1 MEFQVIGSSISSS
14 RSTLYRDLRF
24 FVCRNE
30 NSSSSIIWSPRP
42 SCVSL
47 GQTSIGG
54 IQLSIKAE
62 QSIEPVRSNR
72 RSCRFESTKTDDQV
86 KLFVGLPLD
95 AVSNCNTINLGRAI
109 AAGLKALKLLGVEGV
124 ELPIWW
130 GIVEN
135 QNRGIYEWSTY
146 LTLVEMVQK
155 AGLKLHVSLCFNA
168 SKEPRISLPEWVSQ
182 IGQSQPGLYFTD
194 CSRQPYTKCL
204 SLGVDDLPVLDGK
217 TPIEVY
223 RDFCES
229 FKSTFS
235 QFMDPTITSPTGF
248 FHEHGGSW
256 ESPYGDFFL
265 SWYSTNLISH
275 CDRLL
280 SMASSTFRD
289 LPATIYGKLPLI
301 HSWYKTCSHPSEV
314 TAGFYNTAEK
324 DGYQAIAEI
333 FAKNSCEVIL
343 PGLDLSD
350 KYQPANSQSS
360 PELLFAQIRKTCQQH
375 GVQVSGQNSSVSGG
389 APDSYDR
396 IEKNLSGENLV
407 KVFTYQRMGAY
418 FFSPEHFPK
427 FTKFVRSLREPAL
440 HSDDQ
445 CGNGEE
451 LQELAQGSC
460 FNLPSYA
467 CIREGPDHAPR
478 FKATVNFNGET
489 FESPAFCNTLRQA
502 EHTAAEVALNV
513 LSKKCPS
520 KALAAKVLD
529 ETGVYKNLLQETTH
543 RAGLKLPMYTTIR
556 SGPGHVPVF
565 SCIVELAGMSFTGE
579 PAKTKKQA
587 QQNAA
592 LTAWSALKKMS
603 RSGSSSSSTTSSTTS
618 SPLSDAGNND
628 EQEQVTVAR
637 YLATLK
643 PLEGNNSA
651 DRGRRFRRNPAPP
664 QRNLISFGDRSPYS
678 LQHQTWLCP
687 QYLSEMPMYQSW
699 PREIPPQQQN
709 HVLALSSFP
718 RPQIFPLVQSVFHPD
733 PLIPDVGQLLYFS
746 NRAMPYPS
754 PNMSQVTIQEIE
766 EASQV
771 EQKWLNGDRNFDG
784 RNFPSASKSL
794 ESSSLRDKGDENNKE
809 PIPITGN
816 CTQVESEQIEKHN
829 CNSSGLMD
837 ARPNISSRNQNIPHR
852 SQSDIQPQNL
862 GIRPVNGS
870 ARYSVVSPVK
880 IRPVNGGLRSN
891 LRTDNGALT
900 NVPPPTKTLSSAYS
914 IRPRPP
920 VLKNNERCKPT
931 ASFIAPPV
939 NIRSVIPVCTA
950 PPTEKK
956 LVSQIEKKIIDEP
969 EKNISSTCSDFGKLQ
984 L

>member
-1 MEFQVIGSSISSS
+1 MASMVMPAGSPQRHSRGQPGGGQVDKILRMLLFVSSLVAVIVMVTSQQTKNIYVPAYNTQVPILAKYNQVPAFIYFVVALAVASFYGITTTLLVTLKPS
-14 RSTLYRDLRF
+14 LSTKL
-24 FVCRNE
+24 
-30 NSSSSIIWSPRP
+30 
-42 SCVSL
+42 SL
-47 GQTSIGG
+47 QIVFLDTVL
-54 IQLSIKAE
+54 LSIVA
-62 QSIEPVRSNR
+62 
-72 RSCRFESTKTDDQV
+72 
-86 KLFVGLPLD
+86 
-95 AVSNCNTINLGRAI
+95 AAI
-109 AAGLKALKLLGVEGV
+109 GATGSFG
-124 ELPIWW
+124 
-130 GIVEN
+130 
-135 QNRGIYEWSTY
+135 Y
-146 LTLVEMVQK
+146 
-155 AGLKLHVSLCFNA
+155 
-168 SKEPRISLPEWVSQ
+168 
-182 IGQSQPGLYFTD
+182 IGQYGNK
-194 CSRQPYTKCL
+194 YTA
-204 SLGVDDLPVLDGK
+204 D
-217 TPIEVY
+217 E
-223 RDFCES
+223 
-229 FKSTFS
+229 
-235 QFMDPTITSPTGF
+235 M
-248 FHEHGGSW
+248 
-256 ESPYGDFFL
+256 
-265 SWYSTNLISH
+265 
-275 CDRLL
+275 
-280 SMASSTFRD
+280 
-289 LPATIYGKLPLI
+289 
-301 HSWYKTCSHPSEV
+301 YK
-314 TAGFYNTAEK
+314 N
-324 DGYQAIAEI
+324 Q
-333 FAKNSCEVIL
+333 
-343 PGLDLSD
+343 
-350 KYQPANSQSS
+350 
-360 PELLFAQIRKTCQQH
+360 
-375 GVQVSGQNSSVSGG
+375 
-389 APDSYDR
+389 
-396 IEKNLSGENLV
+396 
-407 KVFTYQRMGAY
+407 
-418 FFSPEHFPK
+418 
-427 FTKFVRSLREPAL
+427 
-440 HSDDQ
+440 
-445 CGNGEE
+445 
-451 LQELAQGSC
+451 LQELAQRSC

-513 LSKKCPS
+513 LSKKGPS

-543 RAGLKLPMYTTIR
+543 RAGLKLPIYTTIR

-587 QQNAA
+587 QKNAA
-592 LTAWSALKKMS
+592 MTAWSALKKMS
-603 RSGSSSSSTTSSTTS
+603 RSGSSSSSTTS